1 MDGKDW
7 QKDDFDGGIKWWD
20 KKDKDW
26 KDKPEKLEKN
36 EKIEKPEKPEIKELK
51 LEKIESDGVFDPRR
65 PPRPDP
71 RLDQVIRALAGLTEK
86 VEPARRPGRGTEEA
100 QGLNGR
106 GSGGTP
112 LGGRIT
118 GSNWGSGHDR
128 AVMSGAPELCSGRR
142 NQVES
147 ARMCRG
153 EKLGRPQESEGR

>member
-1 MDGKDW
+1 MADKDKDDQPSREPYIGQADRPEVRISPDAPIGELRVRDLVAILRLGTGKDFIDGKDW

-71 RLDQVIRALAGLTEK
+71 RLDQLIRALAGLTEK
-86 VEPARRPGRGTEEA
+86 VSQLADQIEELKKRKA
-100 QGLNGR
+100 
-106 GSGGTP
+106 
-112 LGGRIT
+112 
-118 GSNWGSGHDR
+118 
-128 AVMSGAPELCSGRR
+128 
-142 NQVES
+142 
-147 ARMCRG
+147 
-153 EKLGRPQESEGR
+153 